1 MGETARTLRKRLNAR
16 VQAWARPRRPESL
29 PVSFDRRRVY
39 VLPTSFG
46 LFFALLLLAMWLG
59 ALNYNNNPALMV
71 ATNARQVRERR
82 RIADAFGCNPA
93 AQVMAEVDD
102 GADDRAVLS
111 IPAHLFHEQLV
122 DLQLTHRQASQV
134 GK

>member
-1 MGETARTLRKRLNAR
+1 MPQSRSCSMRAQRSRAGAGHARPSCPALPRRVVHESREILYRKRLR
-16 VQAWARPRRPESL
+16 YQETLR
-29 PVSFDRRRVY
+29 
-39 VLPTSFG
+39 
-46 LFFALLLLAMWLG
+46 
-59 ALNYNNNPALMV
+59 MV
-71 ATNARQVRERR
+71 AADARQVRESR
-82 RIADAFGCNPA
+82 RIADAFGRDPA